1 MLTGRVY
8 DAHDDGTTRVLVD
21 RLWPRGVRR
30 DDPRVG
36 VWLPA
41 VAPSTELRHW
51 YGHDPAKHDEFV
63 HRYEAE
69 LATEEGRAALD
80 ELARL
85 ARDQPVTL
93 VTATKDV
100 ALSHLPVVAREV
112 DRLLR

>member
-1 MLTGRVY
+1 
-8 DAHDDGTTRVLVD
+8 
-21 RLWPRGVRR
+21 
-30 DDPRVG
+30 
-36 VWLPA
+36 
-41 VAPSTELRHW
+41 
-51 YGHDPAKHDEFV
+51 V